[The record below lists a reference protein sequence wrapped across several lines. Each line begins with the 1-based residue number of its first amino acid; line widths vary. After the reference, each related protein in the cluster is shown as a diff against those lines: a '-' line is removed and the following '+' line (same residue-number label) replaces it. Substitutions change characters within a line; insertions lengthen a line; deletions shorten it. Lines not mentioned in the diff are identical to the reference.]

1 MDNVDVF
8 IDNLTKNG
16 EIPKQAEELERI
28 GQKLSERDFGF
39 TQEVILE
46 VGFELYIISYM
57 FGNAYEIAKLNKE
70 VLTNK

>member
-1 MDNVDVF
+1 
-8 IDNLTKNG
+8 
-16 EIPKQAEELERI
+16 LERI